1 MYRSRAPQ
9 VAGPLAAILLLA
21 ACGGGAAPAS
31 SPAAASVPPA
41 SSPAASAAAKPASG
55 PASASA
61 KPAASSAASA
71 KPAASGAAGAAASAK
86 PAASGSAAA
95 SGAAG
100 GIVVKVGNSSAS
112 PTNGGEYLASGLGF
126 FEKQGLKIEPVTFNA
141 ASAVAPALA
150 SGQVD
155 VADVGVNP
163 AMFNTMAA
171 ALGAKVVAD
180 KGSAP
185 PGFGSAS
192 VIVRKDL
199 VDKVKGPA
207 DLKGLQVGM
216 TPPGLG
222 TSAGYA
228 LYQWV
233 QSGGIT
239 VNDFHIQPIA
249 FPEMPAALSNKA
261 LDVAML
267 SEPFATQTVNSG
279 IGSRLTTWDKMA
291 PNEQIAG
298 YAFSAKFIQNK
309 EASLKW
315 MTAYIQGIRAY
326 NDAFVKHQNEDEVIK
341 ILAQET
347 PIKDTKLW
355 SEIIPAGL
363 NPNGSL
369 NVQSIQDLED
379 FFKKLN
385 LIKADTPPPSSFID
399 QSIAEAAAKQLGPY
413 K

>member
-1 MYRSRAPQ
+1 M
-9 VAGPLAAILLLA
+9 
-21 ACGGGAAPAS
+21 
-31 SPAAASVPPA
+31 
-41 SSPAASAAAKPASG
+41 
-55 PASASA
+55 
-61 KPAASSAASA
+61 
-71 KPAASGAAGAAASAK
+71 
-86 PAASGSAAA
+86 
-95 SGAAG
+95 
-100 GIVVKVGNSSAS
+100 VKVGNSSAS
-112 PTNGGEYLASGLGF
+112 PTNAGEYLATGLGY

-150 SGQVD
+150 TGQVD

-192 VIVRKDL
+192 IIVRKDL
-199 VDKVKGPA
+199 ADKVKGPA

-228 LYQWV
+228 LFQWV
-233 QSGGIT
+233 KSGGIT

-279 IGSRLTTWDKMA
+279 IGVRLTTWDKMA

-309 EASLKW
+309 EASHKW
-315 MTAYIQGIRAY
+315 MVAYIQGIRTY
-326 NDAFVKHQNEDEVIK
+326 LDAFEKNKDKDNVIK
-341 ILAQET
+341 IMAAQT
-347 PIKDTKLW
+347 SIKDTKLW

-363 NPNGSL
+363 NPDAAL
-369 NVQSIQDLED
+369 NVDSITQLEE
-379 FFKKLN
+379 FFKGLK
-385 LIKADTPPPSSFID
+385 LIKEDTPPPSSFID
-399 QSIAEAAAKQLGPY
+399 QSIAQDAAKELGPY